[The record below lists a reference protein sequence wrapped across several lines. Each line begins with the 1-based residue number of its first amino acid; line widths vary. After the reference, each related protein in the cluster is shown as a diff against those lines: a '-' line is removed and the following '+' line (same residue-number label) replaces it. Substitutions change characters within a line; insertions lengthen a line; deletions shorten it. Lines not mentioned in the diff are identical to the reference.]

1 MSVTLLTS
9 IGNLDNDILVTCV
22 GLNECKKADVNGVQ
36 ENILAIIHIENVAN
50 WEQLKDTSN
59 WMNIDLVNYL
69 EVQEASNISFSFIT
83 ESIHD
88 ISKFDISLKNSKREH
103 IKFKENEKKI
113 PQFNFAIEAI
123 YA

>member
-1 MSVTLLTS
+1 MTLLTS

-88 ISKFDISLKNSKREH
+88 ISKFDISLKNSKRQH

>member
-1 MSVTLLTS
+1 MTLLTS